1 MLDTEENLADTIQEF
16 NIDDIPTS
24 SCSLVLGKRRSG
36 KSYLV
41 EDIIQKMIKAKL
53 LDAVFLFS
61 GTDAGFEFIEPDFR
75 FIGNDMSPLY
85 QLVDNMKYLNEFNKI
100 APKKDKIKLRVA
112 VILDDHAVDL
122 KSKGFNIIERLSVNG
137 RHCAYE
143 PMSLHIFILCQSLTK
158 IPRVVR
164 LNCDLII
171 FNSIASLRE
180 KECIMDENLYL
191 IESSIEGKRRAR
203 KLYDDLMVRKPF
215 IFMVV
220 LNCKQNV
227 VKYSDYIRWFVADAK
242 PEKKK

>member
-1 MLDTEENLADTIQEF
+1 MHDTEENIADSIEKF
-16 NIDDIPTS
+16 KMDDIPTS
-24 SCSLVLGKRRSG
+24 SFNLVLGKRRSG

-41 EDIIQKMIKAKL
+41 EDLIQKMVKEKM

-61 GTDAGFEFIEPDFR
+61 GTDAGFEFVEPDFR
-75 FIGNDMSPLY
+75 FIGDDMEPLN
-85 QLVDNMKYLNEFNKI
+85 QLVENMKWLNEYNKV
-100 APKKDKIKLRVA
+100 APKKSKIRIRVA
-112 VILDDHAVDL
+112 VILDDHAVRL
-122 KSKGFNIIERLSVNG
+122 KSKEFNILEELSVNG

-143 PMSLHIFILCQSLTK
+143 PMALHVFTLCQSLTK

-164 LNCDLII
+164 LNSDLII

-191 IESSIEGKRRAR
+191 IESSLEGKRRAR
-203 KLYDDLMVRKPF
+203 KLYDDVMVKEPF

-227 VKYSDYIRWFVADAK
+227 VKYSDYIRTYVADAK
-242 PEKKK
+242 